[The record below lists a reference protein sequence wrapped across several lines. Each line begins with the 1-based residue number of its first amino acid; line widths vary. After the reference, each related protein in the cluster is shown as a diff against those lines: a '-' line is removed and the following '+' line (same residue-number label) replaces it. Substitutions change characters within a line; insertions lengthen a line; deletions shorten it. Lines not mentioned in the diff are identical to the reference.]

1 MARPIDRRRVR
12 RRTECSVAFCVLWSS
27 SCHSP
32 VDPFVVITGPRLVAR
47 GARRG
52 MLGLALFI
60 AQHLVRRCD
69 LARQGIAPRLP
80 IEFFHGT
87 VEVLNLDGVAVDGGT
102 VDGDHLEDL
111 ASGALVPGLYQRALW
126 FHGCL
131 PSIELRGMSCSG
143 TPASIVGLSHRCR
156 CTVSVAIS
164 TALNGLV
171 SVRGVFARVCTRAL
185 SVVLRCSYSRDERR

>member
-12 RRTECSVAFCVLWSS
+12 RRTECSVAYRELWSS
-27 SCHSP
+27 SCPSP
-32 VDPFVVITGPRLVAR
+32 VDPFVVISGPRLVAR

-52 MLGLALFI
+52 MLGLALFFV
-60 AQHLVRRCD
+60 LFFVWLCD
-69 LARQGIAPRLP
+69 LARQGNDQRLP
-80 IEFFHGT
+80 IEIFNGT
-87 VEVLNLDGVAVDGGT
+87 VEVLNLDGVT
-102 VDGDHLEDL
+102 VDGDLLEDL

>member
-1 MARPIDRRRVR
+1 MARTIDRRRVR
-12 RRTECSVAFCVLWSS
+12 RRTECCVAYRELWSF
-27 SCHSP
+27 SCPLP
-32 VDPFVVITGPRLVAR
+32 VDSFVVLSGPRLVAR

-52 MLGLALFI
+52 MLGFALFI

-69 LARQGIAPRLP
+69 LARRGIAPRLP

-87 VEVLNLDGVAVDGGT
+87 VEVLNLDGVA

-126 FHGCL
+126 FHGCR

-156 CTVSVAIS
+156 CTVAVAIS
-164 TALNGLV
+164 TALNWLV
-171 SVRGVFARVCTRAL
+171 SKHSVFARVCTRAL
-185 SVVLRCSYSRDERR
+185 SVVLRCSYTRDERR

>member
-1 MARPIDRRRVR
+1 MARPIDRRCVWRW
-12 RRTECSVAFCVLWSS
+12 SVCCVAYRELWSS
-27 SCHSP
+27 SCPSP
-32 VDPFVVITGPRLVAR
+32 VDPFVVITGPCLVAR

-52 MLGLALFI
+52 MRGLALCI
-60 AQHLVRRCD
+60 AQHLVRRGD
-69 LARQGIAPRLP
+69 LAPQGIAPRLP

-87 VEVLNLDGVAVDGGT
+87 VEVLNLDGVT
-102 VDGDHLEDL
+102 VDGDRLEAL
-111 ASGALVPGLYQRALW
+111 ASGALVPGLYQRALR

-143 TPASIVGLSHRCR
+143 TPTTNNGLSHRCR

-185 SVVLRCSYSRDERR
+185 SVVLRCSYTRDERR

>member
-12 RRTECSVAFCVLWSS
+12 RRTECSVAYRELWSS
-27 SCHSP
+27 SCPSP

-80 IEFFHGT
+80 IEFIHGT
-87 VEVLNLDGVAVDGGT
+87 VEVLNLDGVT

-164 TALNGLV
+164 TALNWLGGG
-171 SVRGVFARVCTRAL
+171 RGGGARGGARAGAGGRRGAETR
-185 SVVLRCSYSRDERR
+185 